1 MWKILQTAYQERSY
15 TVLRNGLYMV
25 LVGVH
30 VGVHLVFLVSTSDAS
45 ERRAVK
51 SLLEMRRENVIVQN
65 YDLSCG
71 AAALATLLVFQHG
84 DQVTEKEI
92 AEQLISDPRYL
103 ANPLLVRQNQGFSL
117 LDLKRYVERRGYVG
131 IGYGKLELEDL
142 IELAPILVPIHTK
155 GYNHF
160 VIYRGIVGNR
170 VALADPAFGNRSML
184 IEDFKAAW
192 INSPEF
198 GKVGFV
204 VQRRDGAK
212 LPNRL
217 TPLLSDLTAPP
228 SILLRK
234 IVTSPVSR

>member
-30 VGVHLVFLVSTSDAS
+30 LVFLVSTSNAA

-212 LPNRL
+212 PPNRL